1 MNEDPY
7 LGDRKCAA
15 CGIRGVAV
23 DGDICGLCRLMI
35 RNDPYGPAARRTL
48 YIIAGVTGAVVAVC
62 MVVLWWFWR

>member
-7 LGDRKCAA
+7 LGDRRCAA

-23 DGDICGLCRLMI
+23 DGDICGMCRLMI

-48 YIIAGVTGAVVAVC
+48 YWIAGVCGAIAGVLMVA
-62 MVVLWWFWR
+62 LWLLMR